1 MYSAIKTILE
11 NAKGRI
17 YFETLSGYPYSPTI
31 SITGSYLT
39 IGRVANAVEGTDDY
53 ITIEAYRVTPS
64 GVETSVDGKLQANP
78 NVSYSGSNRPLKII
92 YFNDVALI

>member
-17 YFETLSGYPYSPTI
+17 YFESSAGYPYSPTI
-31 SITGSYLT
+31 FITGSYLT
-39 IGRVANAVEGTDDY
+39 IGRVANAVEGTNDY
-53 ITIEAYRVTPS
+53 INIEAYRVTPS
-64 GVETSVDGKLQANP
+64 GVEISLDGKLQTNP
-78 NVSYSGSNRPLKII
+78 NVSYGGSNRPLKII